1 MAKDEKS
8 LDLET
13 LKVDPRLWMRIAV
26 QEEEGGALHRV
37 FKGTENPFAKNP
49 EEAMGRLQTLA
60 SSGKLYVRE
69 NARSGHFRKVQQDG
83 ENLKLGDV
91 HEQKM
96 TALASDPVLGLLMW
110 ASRGYFKWL
119 GLESI
124 SNWFDKKL
132 KNREALLEQDALYK
146 EEYKSLTKT
155 EKDQL
160 KQTRKLEK
168 EEKKEAKQQQKA
180 KDKKEKQEKKQ
191 AKKQQKEAD
200 KLAKQKQKQERKN
213 RKELEK
219 ALKERSKAL
228 EKQQLADK
236 KVAEARRKM
245 LDINAKGEMDAPLN
259 EPPAI
264 ELEQINIQ
272 PEANANEVEND
283 IELQDIVPKEEGA
296 ERDGNENE
304 NVPRE
309 NEEQN
314 QQEQHQLPPNELGDG
329 PKLEA
334 NKVSIHQEHED
345 RKQQTLQEKL
355 TEEKQELDSV
365 KQWRETLAT
374 SLFSHEEGADLKAKY
389 ETLKGDSNATMEY
402 LTGAFIG
409 ILSLNEPGSQK
420 NQQLLQDMLHSKSLG
435 NENDALIRQGMDAY
449 NRAKDLMQQ
458 GNPGE
463 MANMF
468 AKAAKELGQQVSRE
482 PNLSTNHIMIGRMLS
497 NVMTVADNSNLRLPL
512 NTDDFNIIRGAR
524 TMSQVAQKY
533 YDARQTLGNGEMNL
547 QTEQG
552 REALKDLLTGNA
564 INTMIQ
570 TEVPD
575 GNTISVTHRIMAN
588 GLWTE
593 TNLTQMTNQY
603 AMKGDIAP
611 GQVQKILEQ
620 PDGMEAKKLGGRL
633 GTSMVSAAVDVQKGR
648 NLANQKENI
657 LQQDQP
663 VVGLHQ

>member
-1 MAKDEKS
+1 MANDDKS
-8 LDLET
+8 LDLAS

-49 EEAMGRLQTLA
+49 EEAIGRLQTLA

-91 HEQKM
+91 YEQKM

-119 GLESI
+119 GLESL

-160 KQTRKLEK
+160 KQRRKQEK
-168 EEKKEAKQQQKA
+168 E
-180 KDKKEKQEKKQ
+180 EKKQ

-200 KLAKQKQKQERKN
+200 KLAKQKQKEEKKQAKQKQKAERKAE
-213 RKELEK
+213 KELKKAEK
-219 ALKERSKAL
+219 ARQEAL
-228 EKQQLADK
+228 KQQK
-236 KVAEARRKM
+236 KAEEKFQAARRKL
-245 LDINAKGEMDAPLN
+245 LDIKDKGEMDSPLN
-259 EPPAI
+259 DAPMI
-264 ELEQINIQ
+264 ELGQINMQ
-272 PEANANEVEND
+272 PDANEQQNEIELKDIDPNAKVDEKDKEND
-283 IELQDIVPKEEGA
+283 KENEIQN
-296 ERDGNENE
+296 EDLLNNENQQNE
-304 NVPRE
+304 NQMAPKQMGE
-309 NEEQN
+309 
-314 QQEQHQLPPNELGDG
+314 G
-329 PKLEA
+329 PHIEA
-334 NKVSIHQEHED
+334 DKVSINKEHED
-345 RKQQTLQEKL
+345 QKQQTLHEKL
-355 TEEKQELDSV
+355 EEEKQELDSV
-365 KQWRETLAT
+365 KEWRETLAQ
-374 SLFSHEEGADLKAKY
+374 SLFSHSEGADLKTKY
-389 ETLKGDSNATMEY
+389 ETLKGESNATMEH

-409 ILSLNEPGSQK
+409 ILSLNEPGSEK
-420 NQQLLQDMLHSKSLG
+420 NQQLMQDMLHGKSLG
-435 NENDALIRQGMDAY
+435 NENDALVRQGMEAY

-547 QTEQG
+547 QTDQG

-564 INTMIQ
+564 INTMIR
-570 TEVPD
+570 TDVPD

-593 TNLTQMTNQY
+593 TNLAQMTNQY

-633 GTSMVSAAVDVQKGR
+633 GSSMVGAAVDVQKGR
-648 NLANQKENI
+648 NLAKQKENV
-657 LQQDQP
+657 LHQDQP
-663 VVGLHQ
+663 VIGGLYQ